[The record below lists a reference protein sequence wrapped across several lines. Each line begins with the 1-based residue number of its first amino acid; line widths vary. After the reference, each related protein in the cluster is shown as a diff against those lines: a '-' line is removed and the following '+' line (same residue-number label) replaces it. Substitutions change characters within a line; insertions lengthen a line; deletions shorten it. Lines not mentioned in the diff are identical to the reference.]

1 MPYQTSDIR
10 KGLKFKMDNAPWN
23 VVEFLFVK
31 PGKGTAFTRTKL
43 KNLITGQVIER
54 NFRTG
59 ETLDEVDVATRTATF
74 SYMEGDTYIFMDS
87 ESYDQYPIQQSQLG
101 DQSRWLQEGMSCD
114 ILFYEGRAI
123 NVELPNFI
131 ELPITYA
138 EPAVKGDTANNVT
151 KNAEVSSGAT
161 VRVPLFIDVGNI
173 VRIDTRTGEY
183 LERVAT
189 K

>member
-1 MPYQTSDIR
+1 MPYQTSDIK

-59 ETLDEVDVATRTATF
+59 ETFEEVDVATRSVTYLYKDGDL
-74 SYMEGDTYIFMDS
+74 YMFMDA
-87 ESYDQYPIQQSQLG
+87 ESYDQFPIQEAQLG
-101 DQSRWLQEGMSCD
+101 DQAKWLTEGMACD
-114 ILFYEGRAI
+114 VLFYEGRTITA
-123 NVELPNFI
+123 ELPNFI
-131 ELPITYA
+131 EVPITYS
-138 EPAVKGDTANNVT
+138 EPAVKGDTSNNVT
-151 KNAEVSSGAT
+151 KKAEVSTGASIN
-161 VRVPLFIDVGNI
+161 VPLFIEEGNI

-183 LERVAT
+183 VSRVAT

>member
-1 MPYQTSDIR
+1 MPYQTSDSR
-10 KGLKFKMDNAPWN
+10 TGLKFTMDNAPWN

-74 SYMEGDTYIFMDS
+74 SYMEGDTFIFMDS

-151 KNAEVSSGAT
+151 KNAEVSTGAT

>member
-10 KGLKFKMDNAPWN
+10 KGLKFKMDGAPWN

-59 ETLDEVDVATRTATF
+59 ETLDEVDVQTRTATY
-74 SYMEGDTYIFMDS
+74 SYKDGDQYMFMDT
-87 ESYDQYPIQQSQLG
+87 ETYDQFPIQSSQLG
-101 DQSRWLQEGMSCD
+101 DQEKWLMEGMACD

-123 NVELPNFI
+123 TVELPNFI
-131 ELPITYA
+131 EVVVTYS

-151 KNAEVSSGAT
+151 KNAEVSTGAAIL
-161 VRVPLFIDVGNI
+161 VPLFIEEGNI

-183 LERVAT
+183 VGRVAT

>member
-10 KGLKFKMDNAPWN
+10 KGLKIKMDGGPWA
-23 VVEFLFVK
+23 VIEFMFVK

-59 ETLDEVDVATRTATF
+59 ETLDEVDVATRTA
-74 SYMEGDTYIFMDS
+74 SYTYKDGDQFIFMDT
-87 ESYDQYPIQQSQLG
+87 ETYDQFPIQEAQIG
-101 DQSRWLQEGMSCD
+101 DPVKWLQEGMPCE

-123 NVELPNFI
+123 TVELPNFI
-131 ELPITYA
+131 ELPVTYA
-138 EPAVKGDTANNVT
+138 EPAVKGDTANNVV
-151 KNAEVSSGAT
+151 KNAEVLEGT
-161 VRVPLFIDVGNI
+161 QVQVPLFIDVGNI
-173 VRIDTRTGEY
+173 IRIDTRTGEY
-183 LERVAT
+183 VGRVST

>member
-59 ETLDEVDVATRTATF
+59 ETLDEVDVQTRTATY
-74 SYMEGDTYIFMDS
+74 SYKDADQYIFMDT
-87 ESYDQYPIQQSQLG
+87 ETYDQFPIQSVQLG
-101 DQSRWLQEGMSCD
+101 DQEKWLMEGMACD

-123 NVELPNFI
+123 TVELPNFI
-131 ELPITYA
+131 EVVVTYS

-151 KNAEVSSGAT
+151 KNAEVSTGAAIL
-161 VRVPLFIDVGNI
+161 VPLFIEEGNI

-183 LERVAT
+183 VGRVAT